1 MITHLIFAGLA
12 VVLTVFNYYAG
23 RKIVLYPPFIFS
35 LIYLVVLGLYMLP
48 LVQVDPLG
56 IKTLAIVVAGVTA
69 FSAGGASMR
78 LGRYPRRIVNSPSG
92 KPFYKKAIFFF
103 CLALLPAFFFEIQR
117 LGIGVGGESVMVRA
131 RAAIIDSV
139 LNGEKPFSSP
149 LITAI
154 YVIAPML
161 SIFNAFIVLIE
172 SRDWRKDK
180 WWIGGTILLALI
192 FSILTTGRTWL
203 LELGAGLAGILLLK
217 YQRFSAKEAWK
228 FVRWPLVAVL
238 VLFAVLVP
246 LNKDISGEE
255 GGTTQAVVKYVFGY
269 AVIPLAGF
277 DYVVQHAADYRDEPN
292 HTFRQI
298 LPMFAGVGGF
308 HFRPSPPFDEF
319 IFVPL
324 PTNVYT
330 IFKYYFVDF
339 GTFGMLIAMFVL
351 GAAHTWLFRKA
362 LAGSH
367 FFVFLFALSLFPLMM
382 VAFDDQYSWMVNH
395 LQAIAFAVIYFGVL
409 RRAYRGNRVPYVP
422 SKDDG
427 GRLLDASGPAAAP
440 TS

>member
-1 MITHLIFAGLA
+1 MITHLIFAGLV
-12 VVLTVFNYYAG
+12 VVLTVCNYYAG

-35 LIYLVVLGLYMLP
+35 LIFLIVLGLYVLP

-56 IKTLAIVVAGVTA
+56 IKTLVIVVAGIAA
-69 FSAGGASMR
+69 FSVGGVSMSLR
-78 LGRYPRRIVNSPSG
+78 RYRRPFVDGRRG
-92 KPFYKKAIFFF
+92 KPFYKKAMFFF
-103 CLALLPAFFFEIQR
+103 CLALLPAFFSEIQR
-117 LGIGVGGESVMVRA
+117 LGTGMGAESVMVRA
-131 RAAIIDSV
+131 RAAIVDSI

-172 SRDWRKDK
+172 SRDWRNDK

-192 FSILTTGRTWL
+192 FSILTTGRTWV
-203 LELGAGLAGILLLK
+203 LELGAGLAGIFLLK
-217 YQRFSAKEAWK
+217 YRRFSAREAWK
-228 FVRWPLVAVL
+228 FVRWPLVVVL

-255 GGTTQAVVKYVFGY
+255 GGVTQAVVKSVFGY

-277 DYVVQHAADYRDEPN
+277 DYVVQHATDYRDEPN

-308 HFRPSPPFDEF
+308 HFRPSPPLDEF

-324 PTNVYT
+324 PTNVFT

-395 LQAIAFAVIYFGVL
+395 LQAIAFAVIYFVVL
-409 RRAYRGNRVPYVP
+409 RKAYRGSRVPRLP
-422 SKDDG
+422 SKDDSS
-427 GRLLDASGPAAAP
+427 RLLDSGGPAAAATP
-440 TS
+440 